1 MHVSP
6 ISHLQLHQKKE
17 KKIRPKVHP
26 LLYHTFYN
34 CCNSGKMSSMFWGGK
49 LFYQNCWEFFFSH
62 AFHFYF
68 HYFIRSVVFE
78 IAPCDSM
85 SLITVL
91 ATIKIIL
98 ESDSIFLLCWI
109 SLKVTVNNWTSQSVS
124 SAHKERNKE
133 KEHRLKYLKKPI
145 STICRNNYCSKAKF
159 RQAKNLTQVHIN

>member
-1 MHVSP
+1 MLGYGRGRWAVAQVLILIPYQYQNNYRWQGYSLLLILNDYFRAGCIQSICVFAILKMHVSP

-34 CCNSGKMSSMFWGGK
+34 CCNSGKMASMFWGGK

-62 AFHFYF
+62 SFHLYF

-98 ESDSIFLLCWI
+98 ESDSIFLLCSI
-109 SLKVTVNNWTSQSVS
+109 SLN
-124 SAHKERNKE
+124 
-133 KEHRLKYLKKPI
+133 
-145 STICRNNYCSKAKF
+145 
-159 RQAKNLTQVHIN
+159 

>member
-49 LFYQNCWEFFFSH
+49 LFNQNCWEFFFSH
-62 AFHFYF
+62 SFHLYF

-98 ESDSIFLLCWI
+98 ESDSIFLLCSI
-109 SLKVTVNNWTSQSVS
+109 SLKVTVHNWTSQSVFS
-124 SAHKERNKE
+124 PQRKKERKRTQA
-133 KEHRLKYLKKPI
+133 KISKKPI
-145 STICRNNYCSKAKF
+145 STICSNNYCSKAKF